1 MRTLLTVQF
10 AQMLPLFVLFFLLK
24 IKKRISVES
33 YFQDIILEIGF
44 FLQRSNPHCH
54 LSRDNI
60 LECKREARVIV
71 SYSVW
76 LSFHGK
82 KQPFVGVT

>member
-1 MRTLLTVQF
+1 MRTLLTMQF
-10 AQMLPLFVLFFLLK
+10 AQMLPLFVLFLLLK
-24 IKKRISVES
+24 IKKCISVES

-44 FLQRSNPHCH
+44 FLWRRKPHCH

-60 LECKREARVIV
+60 LEYKQETRVIV

-76 LSFHGK
+76 LSMGK